1 MSQSLS
7 RIVQLSDIHVW
18 EPSGLHPFDLIGKRG
33 AGFAN
38 YRLRRR
44 GEYSIAVLRAAIAK
58 AVETKPDV
66 VLVSGD
72 LSNLGLRSELE
83 QARRELQPVVDAKLR
98 LAIIPGNHDAYLK
111 SSLAGQFE
119 EVLRDGQQADDREA
133 APYPFLMRLPTADL
147 LCLTSAVATA
157 PLMAYGR
164 VGASQFARAE
174 AIMSRRDRSRPL
186 ALTVHHPV
194 TPTPGKRNE
203 YHRELRDA
211 AALRSFAARH
221 GAVLL
226 AHGHN
231 HLSHVVRLA
240 GGCVVSG
247 ISSSTTRRDDHDHRR
262 GEIVQYHLGAD
273 GLVRLERSRWNEAA
287 GAFSD
292 WAAVDLSS
300 LQAG

>member
-33 AGFAN
+33 AGLAN

-58 AVETKPDV
+58 AVQTQPDV

-83 QARRELQPVVDAKLR
+83 QARRELQPVVDAGLR

-133 APYPFLMRLPTADL
+133 SPYPFLMRLPSADL
-147 LCLTSAVATA
+147 LCLTSAIATA

-164 VGASQFARAE
+164 VGAAQFARAE
-174 AIMSRRDRSRPL
+174 AIMARREKARPL

-211 AALRSFAARH
+211 AQLRAFASRH

-247 ISSSTTRRDDHDHRR
+247 ISSSTTRREDHDHRR
-262 GEIVQYHLGAD
+262 GEIVQYHLGAE
-273 GLVRLERSRWNEAA
+273 GLVRLERSRWNEASA
-287 GAFSD
+287 AFSD

>member
-119 EVLRDGQQADDREA
+119 EVLRDGQKADDREA
-133 APYPFLMRLPTADL
+133 SPYPFLMRLPTADL
-147 LCLTSAVATA
+147 LCLTSAIATA

-287 GAFSD
+287 RAFGD

>member
-58 AVETKPDV
+58 AVATRPDLI
-66 VLVSGD
+66 LVSGD

-83 QARRELQPVVDAKLR
+83 QARRELQPVVDAGIR

-119 EVLRDGQQADDREA
+119 EILADGQVADDRDGS
-133 APYPFLMRLPTADL
+133 PYPFLMRLPTVDL
-147 LCLTSAVATA
+147 LCLSSAIATA

-164 VGASQFARAE
+164 VGRPQFARAE
-174 AIMSRRDRSRPL
+174 AILARREGSRRL

-194 TPTPGKRNE
+194 TPTPGKRSE
-203 YHRELRDA
+203 YHRALRDA
-211 AALRSFAARH
+211 AELRAFAAKH

-231 HLSHVVRLA
+231 HLSHVVQLA

-247 ISSSTTRRDDHDHRR
+247 ISSSTTRREDHDHRR
-262 GEIVQYHLGAD
+262 GEIVQYHLGAA
-273 GLVRLERSRWNEAA
+273 GLVALERSRWDEAA
-287 GAFSD
+287 AAFSD
-292 WAAVDLSS
+292 WAGVDLSG
-300 LQAG
+300 LQQA

>member
-1 MSQSLS
+1 MSQLIS

-58 AVETKPDV
+58 AVETQPDV

-83 QARRELQPVVDAKLR
+83 QARRELQPVIDAGLR

-111 SSLAGQFE
+111 ASLAGQFE

-133 APYPFLMRLPTADL
+133 SPYPFLMRLPSADL
-147 LCLTSAVATA
+147 LCLTSAIATA

-164 VGASQFARAE
+164 VGAAQFARAE
-174 AIMSRRDRSRPL
+174 AIMARREKARPL

-211 AALRSFAARH
+211 AQLRAFASRH

-247 ISSSTTRRDDHDHRR
+247 ISSSTTRREDHDHRR
-262 GEIVQYHLGAD
+262 GEIVQYHLGAE
-273 GLVRLERSRWNEAA
+273 GLVRLERSRWNEASA
-287 GAFSD
+287 AFSD

>member
-133 APYPFLMRLPTADL
+133 SPYPFLMRLPTADL
-147 LCLTSAVATA
+147 LCLTSAIATA

-164 VGASQFARAE
+164 VGAAQFARAE
-174 AIMSRRDRSRPL
+174 AIMTRRDSSRPL

-211 AALRSFAARH
+211 AELRDFATRH

-287 GAFSD
+287 AAFSD

>member
-1 MSQSLS
+1 MSQSIS

-83 QARRELQPVVDAKLR
+83 QARRELQPVVEAKLR

-133 APYPFLMRLPTADL
+133 SPYPFLMRLPTADL
-147 LCLTSAVATA
+147 LCLTSAIATA

-164 VGASQFARAE
+164 VGASQFASAE
-174 AIMSRRDRSRPL
+174 AIMTRRDSSRPL

-211 AALRSFAARH
+211 AELRDFATRH

-273 GLVRLERSRWNEAA
+273 GLVRLERSRWNEASA
-287 GAFSD
+287 AFSD
-292 WAAVDLSS
+292 WAAIDLSS

>member
-1 MSQSLS
+1 MSQLIS

-58 AVETKPDV
+58 AVETQPDV

-83 QARRELQPVVDAKLR
+83 QARRELQPVIDAGLR

-133 APYPFLMRLPTADL
+133 SPYPFLMRLPSADL
-147 LCLTSAVATA
+147 LCLTSAIATA

-164 VGASQFARAE
+164 VGAAQFARAE
-174 AIMSRRDRSRPL
+174 AIMARREKARPL

-211 AALRSFAARH
+211 AQLRAFASRH

-247 ISSSTTRRDDHDHRR
+247 ISSSTTRREDHDHRR
-262 GEIVQYHLGAD
+262 GEIVQYHLGAE
-273 GLVRLERSRWNEAA
+273 GLVRLERSRWNEASA
-287 GAFSD
+287 AFSD

>member
-18 EPSGLHPFDLIGKRG
+18 EPSGLRPFDLIGKRG

-38 YRLRRR
+38 YRFRRR
-44 GEYSIAVLRAAIAK
+44 AEYSLGVLRAAIAK
-58 AVETKPDV
+58 AVASRPDLI
-66 VLVSGD
+66 LVSGD

-83 QARRELQPVVDAKLR
+83 QARRELQPAVDAGIR

-119 EVLRDGQQADDREA
+119 EVLAVGQEADDREDS
-133 APYPFLMRLPTADL
+133 PYPFLMRLPDVDL
-147 LCLTSAVATA
+147 LCFSSAIATA

-164 VGASQFARAE
+164 VGAPQFARAE
-174 AIMSRRDRSRPL
+174 AIVARRASHRAL

-211 AALRSFAARH
+211 AELRAFAGRH

-231 HLSHVVRLA
+231 HLSHVVQLDK
-240 GGCVVSG
+240 GCIVSG

-262 GEIVQYHLGAD
+262 GEIVQYHIGES
-273 GLVRLERSRWNEAA
+273 GLAALERSRWNEAT
-287 GAFSD
+287 GAFTE
-292 WAAVDLSS
+292 WAGVELER
-300 LQAG
+300 LQQA

>member
-1 MSQSLS
+1 MSQPVS

-38 YRLRRR
+38 YRIRRR
-44 GEYSIAVLRAAIAK
+44 AEYAIAVLRAAIAK
-58 AVETKPDV
+58 AVQTQPDL

-119 EVLRDGQQADDREA
+119 EVMRDGQQADDREA
-133 APYPFLMRLPTADL
+133 SPYPFLMRLPTADL
-147 LCLTSAVATA
+147 LCLSSAVATA

-164 VGASQFARAE
+164 IGAAQFARAK
-174 AIMSRRDRSRPL
+174 AIVARRDAARPL
-186 ALTVHHPV
+186 AITVHHPV

-211 AALRSFAARH
+211 AALRHFATRH
-221 GAVLL
+221 EAVLL

-287 GAFSD
+287 RAFGD

>member
-1 MSQSLS
+1 MSQPLS

-44 GEYSIAVLRAAIAK
+44 AEYSMEVLRAAIRK
-58 AVETKPDV
+58 AVESRPDV

-83 QARRELQPVVDAKLR
+83 QARRELQPVVDAGLR
-98 LAIIPGNHDAYLK
+98 LAIVPGNHDAYLK
-111 SSLAGQFE
+111 SCLAGQFE
-119 EVLRDGQQADDREA
+119 EVLADGQRADDREA
-133 APYPFLMRLPTADL
+133 STYPFLLRLPQADL
-147 LCLTSAVATA
+147 LCFTSAIATA

-164 VGASQFARAE
+164 VGEAQFARAE
-174 AIMSRRDRSRPL
+174 AILQRRQPGRSL

-211 AALRSFAARH
+211 AALRDFATRH
-221 GAVLL
+221 GATLL

-231 HLSHVVRLA
+231 HLSHLVRLP
-240 GGCVVSG
+240 GGCLVSG

-262 GEIVQYHLGAD
+262 GEIVQYHLGSD
-273 GLVRLERSRWNEAA
+273 GLARLERSRWDAAA

-292 WAAVDLSS
+292 WAATDL
-300 LQAG
+300 AAVRTA

>member
-18 EPSGLHPFDLIGKRG
+18 EPSGLHPFDLLGKRG

-44 GEYSIAVLRAAIAK
+44 AEYAIEVLRSAIRK
-58 AVETKPDV
+58 AVESRPDL

-83 QARRELQPVVDAKLR
+83 QARRELQPVLDAGLR

-119 EVLRDGQQADDREA
+119 EVLADGQRADDREDA
-133 APYPFLMRLPTADL
+133 AYPFLIRLPDIDL
-147 LCLTSAVATA
+147 LCFSSAIATA

-164 VGASQFARAE
+164 VGEAQFARAE
-174 AIMSRRDRSRPL
+174 AVLARRPPGRGL

-211 AALRSFAARH
+211 AALRDFATRH
-221 GAVLL
+221 KASLL

-231 HLSHVVRLA
+231 HLSHLVRLP
-240 GGCVVSG
+240 GGCLVSG

-262 GEIVQYHLGAD
+262 GEIVQYHLDAE
-273 GLVRLERSRWNEAA
+273 GLIRLERSRWEQAT
-287 GAFSD
+287 GQFSA
-292 WAAVDLSS
+292 WAATDLT
-300 LQAG
+300 AVRTA

>member
-58 AVETKPDV
+58 AVETKPDMV
-66 VLVSGD
+66 VVSGD

-83 QARRELQPVVDAKLR
+83 QARRELQPVVEAGLR

-133 APYPFLMRLPTADL
+133 SPYPFLMRLPTADL
-147 LCLTSAVATA
+147 LCMSSAIATV

-164 VGASQFARAE
+164 IGEAQFARAE
-174 AIMSRRDRSRPL
+174 AIVGRRDRSRPL

-211 AALRSFAARH
+211 AELRDFATRH
-221 GAVLL
+221 GAVLV

-262 GEIVQYHLGAD
+262 GEIVQYHLGGD
-273 GLVRLERSRWNEAA
+273 GLVRLERSRWNEASA
-287 GAFSD
+287 AFSD

>member
-1 MSQSLS
+1 M
-7 RIVQLSDIHVW
+7 
-18 EPSGLHPFDLIGKRG
+18 
-33 AGFAN
+33 
-38 YRLRRR
+38 
-44 GEYSIAVLRAAIAK
+44 
-58 AVETKPDV
+58 
-66 VLVSGD
+66 
-72 LSNLGLRSELE
+72 
-83 QARRELQPVVDAKLR
+83 ARRDKA
-98 LAIIPGNHDAYLK
+98 
-111 SSLAGQFE
+111 
-119 EVLRDGQQADDREA
+119 
-133 APYPFLMRLPTADL
+133 
-147 LCLTSAVATA
+147 
-157 PLMAYGR
+157 
-164 VGASQFARAE
+164 
-174 AIMSRRDRSRPL
+174 RPL

-211 AALRSFAARH
+211 AALRDFAARH

-273 GLVRLERSRWNEAA
+273 GLVRLERSRWDEAA

-292 WAAVDLSS
+292 WAAVELSS

>member
-1 MSQSLS
+1 MSQPLS

-44 GEYSIAVLRAAIAK
+44 AEYSIAVLRAAVAK
-58 AVETKPDV
+58 AVATRPDLI
-66 VLVSGD
+66 LVSGD

-83 QARRELQPVVDAKLR
+83 QARRELQPVVDAGIR

-119 EVLRDGQQADDREA
+119 EVLADGQRADDRDG

-147 LCLTSAVATA
+147 LCLSSAIATA

-164 VGASQFARAE
+164 VGKPQFERAE
-174 AIMSRRDRSRPL
+174 SILARRDAARPL

-211 AALRSFAARH
+211 AELKVFAARH

-231 HLSHVVRLA
+231 HLSHVVQLA
-240 GGCVVSG
+240 SGCVVSG
-247 ISSSTTRRDDHDHRR
+247 ISSSTTRREDHDHRR
-262 GEIVQYHLGAD
+262 GEIVQYHLGEAA
-273 GLVRLERSRWNEAA
+273 LVALERSRWDEGAA
-287 GAFSD
+287 AFSE
-292 WAAVDLSS
+292 WAGVDLSG
-300 LQAG
+300 LQRA